1 MKEKFVEPEIDVILL
16 DDEIR
21 STLPIGGSGDSTD
34 SGDDTGG
41 GL

>member
-1 MKEKFVEPEIDVILL
+1 MKKEFVEPEIDVILL
-16 DDEIR
+16 DSEI
-21 STLPIGGSGDSTD
+21 STETLPFGSGTTD